1 MRSIPL
7 VKYVVAQDI
16 LQYMDYVKLDDSV
29 NFGSYGILYDETD
42 ASIIIVPSNKWNSEV
57 QYRKSN

>member
-42 ASIIIVPSNKWNSEV
+42 ASIIIVPSNK
-57 QYRKSN
+57 